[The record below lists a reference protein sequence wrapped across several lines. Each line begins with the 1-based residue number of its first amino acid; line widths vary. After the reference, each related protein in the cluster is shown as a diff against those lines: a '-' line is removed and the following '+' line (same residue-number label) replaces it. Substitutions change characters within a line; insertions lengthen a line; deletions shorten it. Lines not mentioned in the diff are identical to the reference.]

1 VRASTSGGPGLIG
14 PISVRG
20 VAGVP
25 GGCGCLRCCTWEAG
39 GSAGRGLFFVGMTGF
54 SGDHGVWRSCSHVRS
69 GGGCAHGSRTAL
81 AADSAVPHDS
91 AVPTDAGCTRMC
103 NTHHPRAHGSHEGT
117 GRATHVRP
125 ARLTRPP
132 APRTTPP
139 ETLTHVSDV
148 LTHRNLDVE
157 VDRSRRGVRP
167 ISSRNWTDLGA
178 GYDRFRAGSGPIS
191 ARRATDLGGE
201 RG

>member
-1 VRASTSGGPGLIG
+1 
-14 PISVRG
+14 
-20 VAGVP
+20 
-25 GGCGCLRCCTWEAG
+25 
-39 GSAGRGLFFVGMTGF
+39 
-54 SGDHGVWRSCSHVRS
+54 
-69 GGGCAHGSRTAL
+69 
-81 AADSAVPHDS
+81 
-91 AVPTDAGCTRMC
+91 MC

-132 APRTTPP
+132 TPRTTPP

-157 VDRSRRGVRP
+157 VDRSRCGVRP
-167 ISSRNWTDLGA
+167 ISSRKWTDLGA

-191 ARRATDLGGE
+191 GVSGGE
-201 RG
+201 AGRYCDTARVFPHNEQ